1 MSLSSTLYAIQ
12 RTISSQANDLDEK
25 IDRLRKAK
33 NEINREQGY
42 LLQEIT
48 KLKQPDLGKE
58 WVGKRANEYDDERE
72 EAYSVMRKIGNVDY
86 DGYQQ
91 LIENKI
97 NSLEMERSV
106 LSFTQSLAYEA
117 GRLVGKGEEAAD
129 ELSDRITDLRRRLF

>member
-58 WVGKRANEYDDERE
+58 WVGKRANKYDDERE

>member
-25 IDRLRKAK
+25 INRLRKAK

-97 NSLEMERSV
+97 NSLEMERSA

>member
-12 RTISSQANDLDEK
+12 RTISSQSNDLDEK
-25 IDRLRKAK
+25 INRLRKAK

-42 LLQEIT
+42 LLQEIV

-72 EAYSVMRKIGNVDY
+72 DAYSVMRKIGNVDY

-91 LIENKI
+91 VIENKI

-129 ELSDRITDLRRRLF
+129 ELSDRINDLRRRLF

>member
-1 MSLSSTLYAIQ
+1 MSLSSALYAIQ
-12 RTISSQANDLDEK
+12 RTISSQSNDLDEK

-33 NEINREQGY
+33 NDINREQGY
-42 LLQEIT
+42 LLQEIA

-72 EAYSVMRKIGNVDY
+72 EAYSIMRKIGNVDY

-129 ELSDRITDLRRRLF
+129 ELSDRINDLRRRLF

>member
-1 MSLSSTLYAIQ
+1 MSLSSALYAIQ
-12 RTISSQANDLDEK
+12 RTISSQSNDLDEK
-25 IDRLRKAK
+25 IERLRKAK

-58 WVGKRANEYDDERE
+58 WIGKRANDYDDERE
-72 EAYSVMRKIGNVDY
+72 EAYSIMRKIGNVDY

-106 LSFTQSLAYEA
+106 LSFTQNLAYEA

-129 ELSDRITDLRRRLF
+129 ELSDRINDLRRRLF